1 MKVLKNVLFYVAL
14 MALILV
20 TIWCFNYAHEFRN
33 SNQIGSEVFVLA
45 LPLMLVEYKMNRAEQ
60 KITKLKKRN
69 RMLRKCM

>member
-60 KITKLKKRN
+60 NLKS
-69 RMLRKCM
+69 LRRRI

>member
-1 MKVLKNVLFYVAL
+1 MKALKNVLFYVAL

-45 LPLMLVEYKMNRAEQ
+45 LPLMLVEYKLNTAEQ
-60 KITKLKKRN
+60 KIKRLKKRN
-69 RMLRKCM
+69 EVLQKCM